1 MKKIYKAPEL
11 ELVKI
16 ILHDVIL
23 ESVTENPISSQIGG
37 GGAGDDLD
45 NLDDLP

>member
-1 MKKIYKAPEL
+1 MINAKEEIKMKKIYKAPEL

-16 ILHDVIL
+16 ILQDVIL

-37 GGAGDDLD
+37 
-45 NLDDLP
+45 